1 MAPHSSSARCC
12 SRAGGPAH
20 LRARRWMLRLR
31 RSPLSSRFCREGAA
45 TGVATSTGSADV
57 ADTRVRHHTSE
68 RVLARSEN
76 GFAVAADAGWRI
88 ARDDGRTNCDG
99 LGLRGARRDGQKPK
113 WECTYC
119 KQELAHFD
127 PPFAADRA
135 DRQVYEYTPLVCRD
149 LLFHEDLFFAAIGR
163 RSSHRAAA

>member
-1 MAPHSSSARCC
+1 VLDLLFCAKHLFVA
-12 SRAGGPAH
+12 AILAGPAASDPISH
-20 LRARRWMLRLR
+20 VLFHDGAVLRARRWMLRLR

-45 TGVATSTGSADV
+45 TGVTTSTGSADV

-88 ARDDGRTNCDG
+88 ARDDGRTNYDG

-113 WECTYC
+113 CECTHC
-119 KQELAHFD
+119 KQELAHIILSF
-127 PPFAADRA
+127 
-135 DRQVYEYTPLVCRD
+135 LVRK
-149 LLFHEDLFFAAIGR
+149 
-163 RSSHRAAA
+163 